1 MNSDK
6 RKTLQI
12 KAAIPDITSLKA
24 YGAKL
29 TSLARS
35 NFIHKY
41 GKILDLLNVP
51 VQLDAVT
58 ALAQFYDPPLRCF
71 TFQDFQLAPTLEEF
85 GQILGSAP
93 KNGPYKGIGQ
103 ITKVEE
109 LAPILSISVAGLSS
123 NFKTERDVLG
133 FRRDYL
139 EEKAKEFEEAK
150 EWVSLGEVLALL
162 IFGLVLFPN
171 QKNFIDTAAISVFW
185 AVRVNE
191 EDLVPALLADVYYTL
206 HMRHEKKGGLMLCC
220 IPLLYSWFTSHIF
233 SNTSTTEIM
242 DKHEWSQRLRA
253 LTERSVIWF
262 PKKLGRE
269 DVTISCGDF
278 PNVPLIG
285 SRGCINYNPM
295 LAIRQLG
302 YPMVGKPDDEA
313 LKEFILE
320 DMGVNDPN
328 MLQKIIQSW
337 EKVHKKGSELKKR
350 RSETNEL
357 YPYWVIERA
366 KLIKLPFVLVPST
379 QPSSPEP
386 VSVSLEEAN
395 DLRTTISRLRKEKEE
410 VENKLHQVS
419 YERNKLNFDLT
430 KAKKRIEKIE
440 ETAKEEKEKK
450 ERVSAGL
457 AGATKETQKHKRWL
471 EEAKKE
477 VRTLRGLWEKT
488 LKGKNEM
495 KEQVEEQI
503 LNITTSLQESQTIAL
518 NERRLRE
525 NAERTLQGLPN
536 NWSELIKEIQ
546 DLKESEWR
554 QRQEYQAISTRN
566 QRLEDEVHHLRDL
579 ASQDL
584 ATTQKILD
592 EATRWKTDFSN
603 LAEFANNVVRDIPRM
618 HKKAYVAMF
627 PDNTPPAVFNF
638 VESCGVMLRE
648 FRASLDAARKAR
660 L

>member
-12 KAAIPDITSLKA
+12 KAQVPDMRSLKA

-35 NFIHKY
+35 NFVNKY
-41 GKILDLLNVP
+41 GRIIDLLDIP
-51 VQLDAVT
+51 VQVEAIT
-58 ALAQFYDPPLRCF
+58 ALAQFYDPSLRCF

-85 GQILGSAP
+85 GQILDFPNQG
-93 KNGPYKGIGQ
+93 KGPFKGIGRVVDL
-103 ITKVEE
+103 KE
-109 LAPILSISVAGLSS
+109 LSPTLNISVSDLTS
-123 NFKTERDVLG
+123 NYKFRPDGNVYG
-133 FRRDYL
+133 FPRSYL
-139 EEKAKEFEEAK
+139 EKKAVDFAK
-150 EWVSLGEVLALL
+150 TQEWISLGDVLALL

-171 QKNFIDTAAISVFW
+171 LESFINDAAINAFW
-185 AVRVNE
+185 VTKTKKE
-191 EDLVPALLADVYYTL
+191 SPIPALLADVYYTL

-233 SNTSTTEIM
+233 SNTSIIEIM
-242 DKHEWSQRLRA
+242 DKHEWSQKLMT
-253 LTERSVIWF
+253 LTEHSVIWF

-269 DVTISCGDF
+269 DMTISCGDF

-313 LKEFILE
+313 LKEFILK
-320 DMGVNDPN
+320 DMGANDPN
-328 MLQKIIQSW
+328 MLQRIIRSW
-337 EKVHKKGSELKKR
+337 EATHKKGNELKKR
-350 RSETNEL
+350 RSGTNEL
-357 YPYWVIERA
+357 YPHWVIERA
-366 KLIKLPFVLVPST
+366 KIIKLPFVLAPST
-379 QPSSPEP
+379 QPSSQEP
-386 VSVSLEEAN
+386 VSVSMEEVN
-395 DLRTTISRLRKEKEE
+395 DLRATITRLKKEKEE

-419 YERNKLNFDLT
+419 YERNKLNFNLN

-440 ETAKEEKEKK
+440 GVAKEEREKK

-457 AGATKETQKHKRWL
+457 AGATEETQKYKRWWD
-471 EEAKKE
+471 EAKKE
-477 VRTLRGLWEKT
+477 VHTLRGLWEKT
-488 LKGKNEM
+488 LKGRNEM
-495 KEQVEEQI
+495 KEQLEVQI
-503 LNITTSLQESQTIAL
+503 LNITTSLQESQAIVM

-525 NAERTLQGLPN
+525 KAERTLQGLPN

-546 DLKESEWR
+546 GLKESEWR

-566 QRLEDEVHHLRDL
+566 QRLEDEVRHLRDL

-584 ATTQKILD
+584 ATTQKIIE

-618 HKKAYVAMF
+618 HKKAYAAM
-627 PDNTPPAVFNF
+627 
-638 VESCGVMLRE
+638 
-648 FRASLDAARKAR
+648 ASLDTARKAR

>member
-1 MNSDK
+1 
-6 RKTLQI
+6 
-12 KAAIPDITSLKA
+12 
-24 YGAKL
+24 
-29 TSLARS
+29 
-35 NFIHKY
+35 
-41 GKILDLLNVP
+41 
-51 VQLDAVT
+51 
-58 ALAQFYDPPLRCF
+58 
-71 TFQDFQLAPTLEEF
+71 
-85 GQILGSAP
+85 
-93 KNGPYKGIGQ
+93 
-103 ITKVEE
+103 
-109 LAPILSISVAGLSS
+109 
-123 NFKTERDVLG
+123 
-133 FRRDYL
+133 
-139 EEKAKEFEEAK
+139 
-150 EWVSLGEVLALL
+150 
-162 IFGLVLFPN
+162 
-171 QKNFIDTAAISVFW
+171 
-185 AVRVNE
+185 
-191 EDLVPALLADVYYTL
+191 
-206 HMRHEKKGGLMLCC
+206 
-220 IPLLYSWFTSHIF
+220 
-233 SNTSTTEIM
+233 
-242 DKHEWSQRLRA
+242 
-253 LTERSVIWF
+253 
-262 PKKLGRE
+262 
-269 DVTISCGDF
+269 
-278 PNVPLIG
+278 
-285 SRGCINYNPM
+285 
-295 LAIRQLG
+295 
-302 YPMVGKPDDEA
+302 MVGKPDDEA
-313 LKEFILE
+313 LKEFILK

-328 MLQKIIQSW
+328 MLQKIIRSW
-337 EKVHKKGSELKKR
+337 EEVHKKGNELKKR
-350 RSETNEL
+350 RNETNEL
-357 YPYWVIERA
+357 YPHWVIERA
-366 KLIKLPFVLVPST
+366 KLIKLPFVLAPST
-379 QPSSPEP
+379 QPSLPEP
-386 VSVSLEEAN
+386 ASMSMEEVN
-395 DLRTTISRLRKEKEE
+395 DLRATIIRLEKEKEE
-410 VENKLHQVS
+410 VKNNLHQVS

-495 KEQVEEQI
+495 KEQFEEQI

-566 QRLEDEVHHLRDL
+566 QRLEDEVRHLRDL

-584 ATTQKILD
+584 ATTQKIIE

-618 HKKAYVAMF
+618 HKKAYAAMF